1 MEELKNA
8 GVPEDTFEGRLKKAH
23 LTRSGREIAQYLLDN
38 LLKVSCMTATSIA
51 QELNI
56 SDVTVIRFARSL
68 GYEGYNDMQK
78 ALQQRMFDYMENSQ
92 PLLAYPS
99 LVLQVNMDASSNSS
113 MVELA
118 VNNEVKNLGKFAE
131 RNQEEIFIRAAD
143 LVLASRRKVVFGVRG
158 SAAMAFSFS
167 MRLRYLVDD
176 VFHTI
181 YADPNDS
188 YALYTLTDQDCLVV
202 FGFVN
207 YPQATIDAVDLAKER
222 GAKIVV
228 FTDLETSPL
237 ANRADV
243 VIICS
248 VSGISFSSYTMPMLA
263 SEIVAA
269 NIAKRIGPAAE
280 VRNQAM
286 VDNLRDRKYFSPPIG
301 RNHIIE
307 DAQDKP

>member
-1 MEELKNA
+1 M
-8 GVPEDTFEGRLKKAH
+8 
-23 LTRSGREIAQYLLDN
+23 
-38 LLKVSCMTATSIA
+38 
-51 QELNI
+51 
-56 SDVTVIRFARSL
+56 
-68 GYEGYNDMQK
+68 
-78 ALQQRMFDYMENSQ
+78 
-92 PLLAYPS
+92 
-99 LVLQVNMDASSNSS
+99 
-113 MVELA
+113 
-118 VNNEVKNLGKFAE
+118 
-131 RNQEEIFIRAAD
+131 
-143 LVLASRRKVVFGVRG
+143 
-158 SAAMAFSFS
+158 
-167 MRLRYLVDD
+167 
-176 VFHTI
+176 
-181 YADPNDS
+181 
-188 YALYTLTDQDCLVV
+188 
-202 FGFVN
+202 
-207 YPQATIDAVDLAKER
+207 DLAKER